1 MADKV
6 LVTGVSGFLG
16 GHVALALLDAG
27 YAVRG
32 SVRSLDKADRVRA
45 TLRRASASGNIGNL
59 EFVALDLM
67 KDDGWREAMA
77 GCRYLQH
84 VASPFFVELP
94 RDRDELIRPAVE
106 GTQRALAAAL
116 AQGVERVVL
125 TSSAAAIMYGHPPGR
140 TAPFT
145 EADWS
150 ATEGPDVTS
159 YTESKTRAELAA
171 WSIMEAAGRR
181 DDLVVIN
188 PTGIL
193 GPLLDDDPGT
203 SGALLLRL
211 LNGSVPAAPKI
222 YFGGVDVRDVS
233 ELHLRAMETTWAGG
247 KRFIASSGVMSLLE
261 TAEVLRQAFPGYARK
276 LPRREVPNWL
286 VRLFAFVD
294 PGMRGNV
301 GSLGIV
307 RRTDPRE
314 GERLLGRPFRSAA
327 EATIAMG
334 RSLIAEK
341 LV

>member
-1 MADKV
+1 
-6 LVTGVSGFLG
+6 
-16 GHVALALLDAG
+16 VALALLNAG

-32 SVRSLDKADRVRA
+32 SVRDIGKAEKVRA
-45 TLRRASASGNIGNL
+45 ALRRATASGNIDNL
-59 EFVALDLM
+59 EFVVLDLM
-67 KDDGWREAMA
+67 RDDGWAGAMQ

-84 VASPFFVELP
+84 VASPFVVQLP
-94 RDRDELIRPAVE
+94 KDKNELIRPAVE
-106 GTQRALAAAL
+106 GTRRALEAALAADI
-116 AQGVERVVL
+116 ERVVL

-150 ATEGPDVTS
+150 ATEGGDVTS
-159 YTESKTRAELAA
+159 YTESKTRAELEA

-203 SGALLLRL
+203 SGLLLKRL
-211 LNGSVPAAPKI
+211 MDGSVPAAPKI
-222 YFGGVDVRDVS
+222 YFGGVDVRDVA
-233 ELHLRAMETTWAGG
+233 ELHVKAMESPSAGG
-247 KRFIASSGVMSLLE
+247 QRIIASSNVMSMKE
-261 TAEVLRQAFPGYARK
+261 IADVLRQAFPAYAKK
-276 LPRREVPNWL
+276 LPRYEVPNWL

-294 PGMRGNV
+294 PEMRGNI

-307 RRTDPRE
+307 RRTDHSR
-314 GERLLGRPFRSAA
+314 GEALLGHPFMSAGDA
-327 EATIAMG
+327 AIAMA